1 MIRPPPRSTLTD
13 TLFPYT
19 TLFRSAQAI
28 ERADHRSERPE
39 AAARGR
45 NHREMIGGVRIPLIS
60 EDGHVE
66 LALAGRRPRC
76 RVGGGNA
83 IDGRRLGR
91 REIDLRLT
99 ARESLEDLTDIGV
112 EAAAERAARKLRL
125 AVGAGDA
132 EIGRAHV

>member
-1 MIRPPPRSTLTD
+1 
-13 TLFPYT
+13 
-19 TLFRSAQAI
+19 
-28 ERADHRSERPE
+28 
-39 AAARGR
+39 
-45 NHREMIGGVRIPLIS
+45 MIGGVRIPLIS

-66 LALAGRRPRC
+66 LALPGRRPRC

-112 EAAAERAARKLRL
+112 EAAAERAARKLRM
-125 AVGAGDA
+125 AVGAGYDD
-132 EIGRAHV
+132 RARSVLSATSLRNRDYEEEVRG

>member
-1 MIRPPPRSTLTD
+1 
-13 TLFPYT
+13 
-19 TLFRSAQAI
+19 
-28 ERADHRSERPE
+28 
-39 AAARGR
+39 
-45 NHREMIGGVRIPLIS
+45 MIGGVRIPLIS

-132 EIGRAHV
+132 DRARSVLDSISLQHRDFEGAVRAIGCASVRARACKYVSIRVG